1 MDSGETRLASAGEYQ
16 LDYHH
21 QRYGEGYHS
30 NMSNTTNNNTYRNH
44 NSGGCSQSEDP
55 TCKKRSHACSTNQSN
70 AVLHVFC
77 WGRGEDGQLGVGDTS
92 AQEEPVYVDS
102 LRGIGVKDI
111 ACGSGHTVVLTCE
124 GEIMSWGRG
133 DDGRLGHGD
142 HNWKYVPRPVVHL
155 SGYVIS
161 QITCGSYHTAAV
173 ASSGELWTWGGG
185 MYGKLGHGNENGHS
199 TPKRVE
205 ALLGVQVASVACGSR
220 HTVIVTNL
228 GKVYSWGDRE
238 NGVAGHGE
246 VEGHQHQYKPKLI
259 EKLKSM
265 CVVQISACGFHTGC
279 LTEDGKVY
287 TWGEGKFGRLGGGNE
302 NHCHTPRL
310 VESLIGKS
318 IKQIACGG
326 FHTAAITDDGKL
338 ATFGK

>member
-1 MDSGETRLASAGEYQ
+1 MMSSSITSV
-16 LDYHH
+16 
-21 QRYGEGYHS
+21 S
-30 NMSNTTNNNTYRNH
+30 NIATSLY
-44 NSGGCSQSEDP
+44 
-55 TCKKRSHACSTNQSN
+55 
-70 AVLHVFC
+70 VFC

-92 AQEEPVYVDS
+92 AQDEPVYVDS
-102 LRGIGVKDI
+102 LRGIGVRDI
-111 ACGSGHTVVLTCE
+111 ACGSGHTVVLTCD

-142 HNWKYVPRPVVHL
+142 HNWKYVPRPVLHL

-199 TPKRVE
+199 TPKRVDTL
-205 ALLGVQVASVACGSR
+205 ALLGIQVQNVACGSR
-220 HTVIVTNL
+220 HTAIVTSL
-228 GKVYSWGDRE
+228 SQVYSWGDRE

-246 VEGHQHQYKPKLI
+246 VEGHQHQYIPKLI
-259 EKLKSM
+259 ESLSTV

-279 LTEDGKVY
+279 LSKDGKVY

-302 NHCHTPRL
+302 RHCHSPRI

-326 FHTAAITDDGKL
+326 FHSAVITEDGKL
-338 ATFGK
+338 ATFGTCYCVWCCHCSHD